1 MNDQYIHN
9 DYDWLIDEQ
18 SMGPGT
24 PKVKKEKNTEWTE
37 NDWQN
42 DWTETECETDW
53 ANQDWYE
60 TEYRPDPYDLKLYTR
75 EEFYQYY
82 GRYLEWNLQDPRLMW
97 RRKNIDDMIIRYNN
111 ILDPKNINHLIDKLI
126 ETFI

>member
-18 SMGPGT
+18 SMDPGT

-37 NDWQN
+37 NDWI
-42 DWTETECETDW
+42 ETDW
-53 ANQDWYE
+53 VNGDWQNGDWHE
-60 TEYRPDPYDLKLYTR
+60 TEYRPDPYDFKLYTR

-82 GRYLEWNLQDPRLMW
+82 GRYLEWNLQDPQLMW
-97 RRKNIDDMIIRYNN
+97 RRKNIDDMIIRYKN
-111 ILDPKNINHLIDKLI
+111 ILDPKNINHLIDKFI
-126 ETFI
+126 ETFV